1 VGSARWRIGT
11 VGMPM
16 VEKTRRDEGRVKW
29 PSSPAK
35 LLLNFHRIDADSL
48 GSSPAN
54 WFGLCLF
61 VVPTHQV
68 KLYVCI
74 SLFNWRLVCDLCYL
88 MILVGKRQV

>member
-1 VGSARWRIGT
+1 VGSARWRIGA

-16 VEKTRRDEGRVKW
+16 EEKTRRDEGRVKW

-54 WFGLCLF
+54 WFVLCLF
-61 VVPTHQV
+61 VVPTHQM
-68 KLYVCI
+68 KLYVFH